1 MAWTIPFILKLNV
14 NHKVF
19 ILRILTINLVMP
31 NQVLQQETKVLTQVM
46 WWLNNFMQQNS
57 R

>member
-1 MAWTIPFILKLNV
+1 
-14 NHKVF
+14 
-19 ILRILTINLVMP
+19 MP

-46 WWLNNFMQQNS
+46 WQLNNLMQQNS